1 MGNKEKAKTII
12 LDIYREMYSELGLDF
27 DSCTEKDKD
36 GWFNHFYMSNERQ
49 DEIIK
54 KHLKHQRKIIRDIV
68 SLNIWLGCSPCG
80 RDFYYR
86 LTKKDDDSFIK
97 ESKRV
102 KWFSLNDKG
111 VIESFIL
118 PSLGRSLIMSPFNAY
133 FTWAT
138 TPVIEVIENKDWNR
152 IEFKTKNS
160 HYYLDRVLT

>member
-12 LDIYREMYSELGLDF
+12 LDIYIEMYSELGLDF

-102 KWFSLNDKG
+102 KWVDSGLKQ
-111 VIESFIL
+111 FIL
-118 PSLGRSLIMSPFNAY
+118 PSLGRSLLMSPFDDN
-133 FTWAT
+133 FTWFT
-138 TPVIEVIENKDWNR
+138 TPIVEIIENEDWNR
-152 IEFKTKNS
+152 IEFKTENS
-160 HYYLDRVLT
+160 HYYLDRVLI